1 MTGDEIHVFV
11 RQHVERFGRHDAAAL
26 AADHA
31 PDGVIESPRAGVHK
45 GRPAIEAVYRSWF
58 TAFPDLAM
66 TLEDLL
72 VEDDRA
78 AVFCRVAATHR
89 GEFLGVSGSGK
100 QVEFP
105 LVYLHTLG
113 EHQITH
119 ERRLYDFSGVLIRLG
134 VLKVKPG

>member
-1 MTGDEIHVFV
+1 MTGDEIHAFV
-11 RQHVERFGRHDAAAL
+11 HQHVEKFGQHDAVAL

-31 PDGVIESPRAGVHK
+31 PDGVIESPRAGLRK

-58 TAFPDLAM
+58 AAFPDLVM

-78 AVFCRVAATHR
+78 AMFCRVAATHR
-89 GEFLGVSGSGK
+89 GEFLGLAGSGK
-100 QVEFP
+100 HVEFP

-119 ERRLYDFSGVLIRLG
+119 ERRIYDFSGVLIRLG